1 MSTILVTG
9 ASGYVGGRIARHLL
23 TLGHQVRLA
32 SRAPSAVVGLS
43 TDTDWVRLDWQ
54 DDASLNAACAGC
66 DFVVHLA
73 GLADADCARDPVLAL
88 RVNGEY
94 SVRLLEAAIGAQ
106 AKRFV
111 LFSTAHVYGAALTG
125 TVDETTLPL
134 PRHPYGISN
143 RVAEDFVLA
152 AGAQGRIG
160 GLVLRLSN
168 AIGAP
173 VQPDITRWNL
183 LVNDLCLN
191 AAQAKPMVMRS
202 SGMTARDFVPLADV
216 QAALAHLLTC
226 PLAAWGDGLMN
237 LGSGRSISVAAMAD
251 LIVGQARAK
260 GLSPQLQRPEP
271 AAGEVLAPLHFG
283 IERLRAA
290 GFTPAGDI
298 AAAIDETLDFC
309 LTQVKS
315 TP

>member
-23 TLGHQVRLA
+23 MLGHKVRLA
-32 SRAPSAVVGLS
+32 SRTPGVVSCLPGA
-43 TDTDWVRLDWQ
+43 DWVTVDWQ
-54 DDASLNAACAGC
+54 DDASLHAACAGC

-73 GLADADCARDPVLAL
+73 GLADTDCARDPVLAL

-94 SVRLLEAAIGAQ
+94 SVRLLEAAIRAQ
-106 AKRFV
+106 TQRFV

-134 PRHPYGISN
+134 PRHAYGISN

-173 VQPDITRWNL
+173 VHPDIARWNL

-191 AAQAKPMVMRS
+191 AAQGKPMIMRS

-216 QAALAHLLTC
+216 EAALVHLLAC

-251 LIVGQARAK
+251 LIVRQTQAK
-260 GLSPQLQRPEP
+260 GLHPHLQRPEP
-271 AAGEVLAPLHFG
+271 AAGEILAPLHFA
-283 IERLRAA
+283 INRLRAA
-290 GFTPAGDI
+290 GFAPAGDI

-309 LTQVKS
+309 LAQVKS
-315 TP
+315 TL